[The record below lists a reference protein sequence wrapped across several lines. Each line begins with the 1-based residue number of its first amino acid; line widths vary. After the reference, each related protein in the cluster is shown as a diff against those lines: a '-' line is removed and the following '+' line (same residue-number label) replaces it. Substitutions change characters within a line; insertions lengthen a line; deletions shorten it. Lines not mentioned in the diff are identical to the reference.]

1 MINRFCVEHAG
12 RPGRRWPVFATLVAD
27 GGAAVAGPQE
37 PIRLARPQNG
47 VVGGAQGHVPHRRI
61 VQADAQEAAAAGQIR
76 SVPVRFQVRGTLD
89 GRVPAVGAGGVARGL
104 RQGCGHKLL
113 TMGVPAALECRK
125 TCGPEGVGPG
135 IEQRQVPRVGRQ
147 LPRRDAL
154 QAGAGSGAREY
165 EAEVVVV
172 AESKR
177 DGLGKG
183 AELRRVRQV
192 GPFRPGRRPLELKL
206 DQGGR

>member
-89 GRVPAVGAGGVARGL
+89 GRVPADCA
-104 RQGCGHKLL
+104 
-113 TMGVPAALECRK
+113 
-125 TCGPEGVGPG
+125 
-135 IEQRQVPRVGRQ
+135 
-147 LPRRDAL
+147 
-154 QAGAGSGAREY
+154 
-165 EAEVVVV
+165 
-172 AESKR
+172 AESH
-177 DGLGKG
+177 
-183 AELRRVRQV
+183 AVI
-192 GPFRPGRRPLELKL
+192 RPGRALQYRVGFEFCPLLHCCLALPSHGFKVAGIPGH
-206 DQGGR
+206 QK